1 MVDGARGRSALAQLT
16 VYPGAWHGFDMEDV
30 PLHLT
35 SANPDEPGSGHLG
48 SDPAA
53 TLAALE
59 QLELGLPQ
67 QIAAERAWLEQQG
80 QPVLQQ
86 LLVQESE

>member
-53 TLAALE
+53 RRDAQQRVAHW
-59 QLELGLPQ
+59 LG
-67 QIAAERAWLEQQG
+67 R
-80 QPVLQQ
+80 
-86 LLVQESE
+86 